1 MSAAAQQTPAQ
12 RNAEPS
18 MEEILASIR
27 RIIAEDQKALE
38 AKSNPQRAMAE
49 IPAGDGEDMDD
60 TLDLASIAPP
70 LPAPVEAPAAAVPPA
85 IALSVV
91 EMPPPPVTGAVQPFA
106 PHIPPHVAMREPVA
120 LEQGGA
126 AVQPAGAMV
135 ASLAETV
142 QAPLVSA
149 ATEYAA
155 SAAFQSLTNTVFTQQ
170 SKTMDELV
178 SEMLRPMLTAWL
190 DEHLPALVERLVKA
204 EIERVAR
211 GGR

>member
-1 MSAAAQQTPAQ
+1 MSAAVQPTPAQ
-12 RNAEPS
+12 RSAEPS

-38 AKSNPQRAMAE
+38 AKTEAPVLSTSAGAVPAMD
-49 IPAGDGEDMDD
+49 DGADDED

-70 LPAPVEAPAAAVPPA
+70 LPASQPVAVPAPPAPADLFPALRSIVPPVLEPA
-85 IALSVV
+85 SPAQEPAVASVSV
-91 EMPPPPVTGAVQPFA
+91 QSAPVVAA
-106 PHIPPHVAMREPVA
+106 SVAMAEV
-120 LEQGGA
+120 EQ
-126 AVQPAGAMV
+126 
-135 ASLAETV
+135 
-142 QAPLVSA
+142 PLISP

-155 SAAFQSLTNTVFTQQ
+155 SAAFQSLTNTVFAQQ

-178 SEMLRPMLTAWL
+178 SDMLRPMLTAWL
-190 DEHLPALVERLVKA
+190 DEHLPTLVERLVKA